1 MKIINSVFEKSSKT
15 IGQCPQN
22 SLPEYAF
29 VGRSNVGKSSL
40 INSILNNKKIA
51 KTSSMPG
58 KTILINHFKINNNFY
73 LVDLP
78 GYGYATQSK
87 KIKDDIRKIH
97 KSYFKSRKQLFY
109 TFLLIDIRHDL
120 QKIDIEFMKFLN
132 SNICPFVIIFTKSDK
147 LKLDKIEI
155 QIENLKKQLS
165 HIWHKFPELFVT
177 SSKDKSGINK
187 IFNFI
192 EDTLIEYEN

>member
-1 MKIINSVFEKSSKT
+1 MKVINSVFEKSSKT
-15 IGQCPQN
+15 IDQCPE
-22 SLPEYAF
+22 SKLPEYAL

-51 KTSSMPG
+51 KTSSTPG

-78 GYGYATQSK
+78 GYGYATLSK
-87 KIKDDIRKIH
+87 KIKEDINRTH
-97 KSYFKSRKQLFY
+97 KTYFKIRKQLLY

-132 SNICPFVIIFTKSDK
+132 DNLCPFVIIFTKSDK
-147 LKLDKIEI
+147 LKSS
-155 QIENLKKQLS
+155 QIESQINNLKKQLS
-165 HIWHKFPELFVT
+165 VYWDELPGIYIT
-177 SSKDKSGINK
+177 SSKDKSGIDK

-192 EDTLIEYEN
+192 EDSIKEYQV